1 MKYQNLVC
9 ALLYLA
15 VLLLFATVP
24 GGAESRQK
32 VTVSMRPYKGTR
44 AVVAVKLNGVG
55 PYDFMVDTGA
65 TVTVLDAALFHELG
79 LQALGSSRIV
89 SSAGTTDQI
98 LSAVKDITLDSVSVR
113 DVAVVSMKSPMNGTD
128 YRAVRGILGENFLR
142 HFDILIDNQHRTVT
156 LDAGDGLAD
165 SLTGER
171 LPVTFPPLPPGDEHR
186 YQPRISVTVQ
196 TYGAASMLLDSGAD
210 MLVLLQWG
218 NSRSGGGEGAR
229 LRTVNGSLPC
239 ESTHDKLHLGKGTVR
254 DLAIMRCQTVTG
266 KPSDSAGILP
276 TAIFK
281 QVFISHAGSY
291 AIVNPTPRCDVALEM
306 AALTPLSQ

>member
-1 MKYQNLVC
+1 
-9 ALLYLA
+9 
-15 VLLLFATVP
+15 
-24 GGAESRQK
+24 
-32 VTVSMRPYKGTR
+32 
-44 AVVAVKLNGVG
+44 
-55 PYDFMVDTGA
+55 
-65 TVTVLDAALFHELG
+65 
-79 LQALGSSRIV
+79 
-89 SSAGTTDQI
+89 
-98 LSAVKDITLDSVSVR
+98 
-113 DVAVVSMKSPMNGTD
+113 
-128 YRAVRGILGENFLR
+128 
-142 HFDILIDNQHRTVT
+142 
-156 LDAGDGLAD
+156 
-165 SLTGER
+165 LTGER

-281 QVFISHAGSY
+281 QIFISHAGSY
-291 AIVNPTPRCDVALEM
+291 AIVNPIPRCQVALEM
-306 AALTPLSQ
+306 AALTPLPQ

>member
-15 VLLLFATVP
+15 VLLLFAIVP

-65 TVTVLDAALFHELG
+65 TVTVLDAALFQELG
-79 LQALGSSRIV
+79 LQGVGSSRIV

-98 LSAVKDITLDSVSVR
+98 LSAVKEITLDSLAVPN
-113 DVAVVSMKSPMNGTD
+113 VAVVSMKSPMTGTS

-142 HFDILIDNQHRTVT
+142 HFDILIDNQHRTMT
-156 LDAGDGLAD
+156 LDTGDSLAD
-165 SLTGER
+165 SLAGER
-171 LPVTFPPLPPGDEHR
+171 LPVTFPPLPQGDEHR

-218 NSRSGGGEGAR
+218 NSRSDGGYGAR
-229 LRTVNGSLPC
+229 LRTVNGSLTC
-239 ESTHDKLHLGKGTVR
+239 ESTHDKLQLGKGTVR
-254 DLAIMRCQTVTG
+254 DLAIMRCQSILV
-266 KPSDSAGILP
+266 KPSDAEGILP

-281 QVFISHAGSY
+281 QIFISHAGSF
-291 AIVNPTPRCDVALEM
+291 AIVDPTPRCNVALEM
-306 AALTPLSQ
+306 AALTPVSQ